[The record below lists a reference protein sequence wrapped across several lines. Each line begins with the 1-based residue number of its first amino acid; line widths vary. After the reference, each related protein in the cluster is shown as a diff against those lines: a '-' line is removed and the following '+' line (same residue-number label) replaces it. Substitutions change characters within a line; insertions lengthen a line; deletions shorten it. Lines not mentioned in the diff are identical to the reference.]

1 MSDVLVHLRD
11 EEAPRRYE
19 DAYLQA
25 DDATVLIRQQ
35 VDGCWTTTAVYAP
48 GTYKMAMYD
57 DAAPAAQSSSNPV
70 AITSSGTVT
79 SNGR

>member
-1 MSDVLVHLRD
+1 VSDVLVHLPG
-11 EEAPRRYE
+11 EVAPRRYE
-19 DAYLQA
+19 NAYLQA

-57 DAAPAAQSSSNPV
+57 DATPEAQASMSSPSTSSPAA
-70 AITSSGTVT
+70 TG
-79 SNGR
+79 NGS